1 MLIKPK
7 WLVWVNLSNDEFLWQ
22 VIEPQKEDAFAID
35 SELSVCASKNHT
47 ALHIVDICRGLVV
60 VADNSH
66 GVAINHCMVIVGIK
80 FVKRAVVGAVI
91 NGVIFLYLFNNMFPN
106 RVSLVGFEA
115 TPWNK

>member
-1 MLIKPK
+1 MNGLGD
-7 WLVWVNLSNDEFLWQ
+7 LSNDEFLWQ

-35 SELSVCASKNHT
+35 SELSVCASKNHS
-47 ALHIVDICRGLVV
+47 ALHIVDICRGFVV

-80 FVKRAVVGAVI
+80 FIKRAVVIGAVI
-91 NGVIFLYLFNNMFPN
+91 NSVIFLYFFNNMFPN

-115 TPWNK
+115 ASGNK